1 MHHLSSAQQ
10 MKAMESMWESQK
22 PEGSSGWRLLPKK
35 FLGMSGA
42 LLKSVILVF
51 VGLTIQFVLFLIK
64 RGKSRRLEQIRK
76 QEEEEALER

>member
-1 MHHLSSAQQ
+1 
-10 MKAMESMWESQK
+10 MKAMESIWESQK
-22 PEGSSGWRLLPKK
+22 PEGPSGWRLLPKK

-42 LLKSVILVF
+42 LLKSVILAF

-76 QEEEEALER
+76 QEEEAARER